1 MPAKKHAWCRR
12 RECIAVCRS
21 GRPDCGFG
29 LSSWQYS
36 LENHFCVIS
45 SQVGKNLSVFCW
57 SAPFLIGS
65 CGTDPERWW
74 KGRAYPSICVC
85 QSVVLRLMARKKKQI
100 PKGQALSLFC
110 MRLLLAKGDQ
120 EKSPNPE
127 RSLVFNLGL
136 PIFWYELQEGRN
148 KDHVVS
154 A

>member
-1 MPAKKHAWCRR
+1 MP
-12 RECIAVCRS
+12 
-21 GRPDCGFG
+21 
-29 LSSWQYS
+29 
-36 LENHFCVIS
+36 
-45 SQVGKNLSVFCW
+45 
-57 SAPFLIGS
+57 
-65 CGTDPERWW
+65 
-74 KGRAYPSICVC
+74 IC
-85 QSVVLRLMARKKKQI
+85 SFTLDGKKKKNQI